1 MKVGLYI
8 FLKVSIFMDIML
20 WMKIDLYI
28 FLMILDKSI

>member
-8 FLKVSIFMDIML
+8 FLKVSILMDIML

>member
-8 FLKVSIFMDIML
+8 YLKVSIFMDIIL
-20 WMKIDLYI
+20 WMKIGLYI

>member
-8 FLKVSIFMDIML
+8 FLKVNIFMDIIL
-20 WMKIDLYI
+20 WMKIGLYI

>member
-8 FLKVSIFMDIML
+8 FLKVSIFMDIIL
-20 WMKIDLYI
+20 WMKIGLYI